1 MSDIE
6 LRARILGDANTYDP
20 ASRPPSRLTPHREA
34 LLIYRAKGL
43 SYEEIAET
51 LSRLGLRVRPTI
63 VGTYCRRNFRK
74 TDIQR
79 KRLELESAAPPART
93 PAGPAG
99 SPPVTSFI
107 GAKRGTRS

>member
-1 MSDIE
+1 MSETE
-6 LRARILGDANTYDP
+6 LHARILGDAHAYDP

-51 LSRLGLRVRPTI
+51 LSRLGLKVRPTI

-79 KRLELESAAPPART
+79 KRLELESVTPPAHT

-99 SPPVTSFI
+99 TPAVASFI
-107 GAKRGTRS
+107 GARRGARP